1 MTTHSSFTVTAIAT
15 IATPFKQKFAI
26 PRQPNLAKAQ
36 GLITFEEGFSDV
48 HMLKGIE
55 NYSHLWLLFIFHQ
68 NLERGWKNTVKAPRL
83 GGNASMGVLASRS
96 THRPNGIGMSVVT
109 NKGTVTRDGKTQLL
123 AEGVDLMDGTPLI
136 DIKPYIAYADSIPAA
151 CDRLDELNP
160 IPYRKVSFLARLKP
174 ALAEIE
180 KRHNDFSALVTSV
193 LCQDPRPA
201 YKQQLD
207 NEDKTYRV
215 TLYNIDVGFEV
226 KDGAIW
232 VTELVH
238 LG

>member
-1 MTTHSSFTVTAIAT
+1 MTTHSSFTVTTIAT

-123 AEGVDLMDGTPLI
+123 VEGVDLVDGTPLI

-180 KRHNDFSALVTSV
+180 KKHNDFSALVTSV
-193 LCQDPRPA
+193 LSQDPRPA

>member
-123 AEGVDLMDGTPLI
+123 VEGVDLVDGTPLI
-136 DIKPYIAYADSIPAA
+136 DLKPYIAYADSIPAA

-180 KRHNDFSALVTSV
+180 KKHNDFSALVTSV
-193 LCQDPRPA
+193 LSQDPRPA

>member
-123 AEGVDLMDGTPLI
+123 VEGVDLVDGTPLI

-180 KRHNDFSALVTSV
+180 KKHNDFSALVTSV
-193 LCQDPRPA
+193 LSQDPRPA

>member
-55 NYSHLWLLFIFHQ
+55 NYSHIWLLFIFHQ

-123 AEGVDLMDGTPLI
+123 VEGVDLVDGTPLI

-193 LCQDPRPA
+193 LSQDPRPA

>member
-55 NYSHLWLLFIFHQ
+55 NYSHLWLLFVFHQ

-123 AEGVDLMDGTPLI
+123 VEGVDLVDGTPLI

-160 IPYRKVSFLARLKP
+160 IPYRNVSFLARLKP

-180 KRHNDFSALVTSV
+180 KKHNDFSALVTSV
-193 LCQDPRPA
+193 LSQDPRPA